1 MARIIGNNRNNIL
14 FGTGSADTISGRG
27 GSDVING
34 GAGNDRID
42 GGSGNDQ
49 VLGGTGNDRIDGGR
63 GNDVIDGGSGSD
75 VIDGGSGNDQI
86 LGGDGNDIV
95 DGGSG
100 NDWIDGGSGNDL
112 LSGGSGNDIVDG
124 GTGNDFVDGGSGN
137 DSIDGGDGND
147 LLFGGSGNDI
157 VDGGSGDDTV
167 DGGSGNDVV
176 AGGTGND
183 LLFGGTGD
191 DALIGGAGADQ
202 LTGGSGSDR
211 FVFLDASESPA
222 ASGWDRITD
231 FTQGRDK
238 IDLAAF
244 RNSPSDLDLVW
255 KGEDPAVA
263 GPWGVWYHN
272 GATSTF
278 VYADTS
284 GDGIADLTIE
294 LRFTPGLNL
303 VVSDFIGVSNAPV
316 TDVNDPPV
324 ITSNGGGD
332 TAAVSMAENT
342 VAVTTVTASDPD
354 ALDTHIFSISGGA
367 DAAHFS
373 INASTG
379 ALSFVAAPNFEAPID
394 VGANNVY
401 DVTVR
406 VADSGGLF
414 DTQAIAVTV
423 TDTND
428 VAPTISSG
436 ATGGEAENAPLS
448 NVVYDASATDPDT
461 VGTVAFS
468 LTGTDASLFAIDSA
482 TGEVTFLASPNFEA
496 PADADANNLY
506 EVVVHA
512 NDGVQDSTQAVT
524 LAVTDTND
532 VAPTISSG
540 ATGGEAENAP
550 LSNVVYD
557 ASATD
562 PDTVGTVAFSLTGTD
577 ASLFAIDSATGEVTF
592 LASPNFE
599 APADADAN
607 NLYEVVV
614 HANDGVQDST
624 QAVTLAVTDT
634 NDVAPTISSGATGGE
649 AENAP
654 LSNVVYDAS
663 ATDPDTVG
671 TVAFSLTGTDAS
683 LFAIDSATGEVTFLA
698 SPNFEAPADA
708 DANNLYE
715 VVVHANDGV
724 QDSTQAVTLAVTDTN
739 DVAPT
744 ISSGATGGEAENAPL
759 SNVVYD
765 ASATDPDTVGT
776 VAFSLTGTDASLFAI
791 DSATGE
797 VTFLASPNFEAPADA
812 DANNLYEVVVHA
824 NDGVQDSTQ
833 AVTLAVTD
841 TNDVAPTI
849 SSGATG
855 GEAENAPLSNVVYD
869 ASATDPDTV
878 GTVAFSLTGTD
889 ASLFAID
896 SATGEVTFLASPNF
910 EAPADADANNLY
922 EVVVHANDGV
932 QDSTQAVT
940 LAVTDTNDVA
950 PTISSGATGGEAENA
965 PLSNVVYD
973 ASATDPDTVGTVAFS
988 LTGTDASLFAID
1000 SATGEVTFL
1009 ASPNFEAPA
1018 DADANNLYEVV
1029 VHAND
1034 GVQDSTQAVTLA
1046 VTDTNDVAPTIS
1058 SNGGGDG
1065 AGVSVAENT
1074 TVVNTV
1080 TATDPDTGDTKTFSI
1095 VAFEDGGGAD
1105 WAKFS
1110 INSST
1115 GVLSFVSAPNAEA
1128 PDDEDGDNVYNVTV
1142 KVTDSGGLFDTQ
1154 AIAVAVTDAND
1165 APVLTGD
1172 LAATVDEGAS
1182 YTITTADLNFTDPD
1196 DNAAGVTFT
1205 VTGLTNGTVQVLGTD
1220 ATSFTGTQLAAGEV
1234 TFLHDG
1240 SETTAAAFQVAVED
1254 GNEDTSTPTP
1264 STFNLTVTPVNT
1276 PANAAPVITSN
1287 GGQDTATVS
1296 VVENRIAVTTV
1307 TATDPDASDTLTF
1320 SIVGGADMGRFWI
1333 ESETGV
1339 LTFINAPD
1347 FVVGGDNNYDVV
1359 VQVSDGHDAMDT
1371 QSIAVT
1377 VTENHPPVAN
1387 FNELPDNVITKFF
1400 NGQPVNIPEW
1410 ALLANDRD
1418 PDGDSID
1425 VGSVSPVSGST
1436 SHTAGTG
1443 TDGYV
1448 TFTMGSSETGSFNY
1462 QAIDVWG
1469 APSSLPDD
1477 PEGNPL
1483 VTVSRDKDGSLDGTD
1498 QNDIL
1503 VVGLNFGAT
1512 TVIGLTGNDILV
1524 SWGGNDAL
1532 RGGDG
1537 NDTIDGGAGV
1547 DLLDFSDASG
1557 EINFT
1562 WSQSTNFGGF
1572 WSTGVLPG
1580 LLGTDSYRNIEGVI
1594 GTNFNDTLTGSSGN
1608 DVIRGGGGNDTID
1621 GGDGV
1626 DQLDF
1631 SEVGTGFSFTLGAD
1645 GSGGATL
1652 NGNDTYSNMEGV
1664 IGGSGDDS
1672 LTGNATGNVLR
1683 GGEGIDTLTGGNG
1696 SDIFDY
1702 NALVDAGD
1710 TITDFNKAEGDKI
1723 DLHDLLQTI
1732 DGYDGSNP
1740 AAYVQVIDELDS
1752 IGIATGNTLVQVS
1765 PDGEPGSFETLA
1777 TLDGVASSSLNIF
1790 SDFIL

>member
-910 EAPADADANNLY
+910 EAPADADA
-922 EVVVHANDGV
+922 E
-932 QDSTQAVT
+932 
-940 LAVTDTNDVA
+940 
-950 PTISSGATGGEAENA
+950 
-965 PLSNVVYD
+965 
-973 ASATDPDTVGTVAFS
+973 
-988 LTGTDASLFAID
+988 
-1000 SATGEVTFL
+1000 
-1009 ASPNFEAPA
+1009 
-1018 DADANNLYEVV
+1018 
-1029 VHAND
+1029 
-1034 GVQDSTQAVTLA
+1034 
-1046 VTDTNDVAPTIS
+1046 
-1058 SNGGGDG
+1058 
-1065 AGVSVAENT
+1065 
-1074 TVVNTV
+1074 
-1080 TATDPDTGDTKTFSI
+1080 
-1095 VAFEDGGGAD
+1095 
-1105 WAKFS
+1105 
-1110 INSST
+1110 
-1115 GVLSFVSAPNAEA
+1115 
-1128 PDDEDGDNVYNVTV
+1128 
-1142 KVTDSGGLFDTQ
+1142 
-1154 AIAVAVTDAND
+1154 
-1165 APVLTGD
+1165 
-1172 LAATVDEGAS
+1172 
-1182 YTITTADLNFTDPD
+1182 
-1196 DNAAGVTFT
+1196 
-1205 VTGLTNGTVQVLGTD
+1205 
-1220 ATSFTGTQLAAGEV
+1220 
-1234 TFLHDG
+1234 
-1240 SETTAAAFQVAVED
+1240 
-1254 GNEDTSTPTP
+1254 
-1264 STFNLTVTPVNT
+1264 
-1276 PANAAPVITSN
+1276 
-1287 GGQDTATVS
+1287 
-1296 VVENRIAVTTV
+1296 
-1307 TATDPDASDTLTF
+1307 
-1320 SIVGGADMGRFWI
+1320 
-1333 ESETGV
+1333 
-1339 LTFINAPD
+1339 
-1347 FVVGGDNNYDVV
+1347 
-1359 VQVSDGHDAMDT
+1359 
-1371 QSIAVT
+1371 QS
-1377 VTENHPPVAN
+1377 
-1387 FNELPDNVITKFF
+1387 
-1400 NGQPVNIPEW
+1400 
-1410 ALLANDRD
+1410 
-1418 PDGDSID
+1418 
-1425 VGSVSPVSGST
+1425 
-1436 SHTAGTG
+1436 
-1443 TDGYV
+1443 
-1448 TFTMGSSETGSFNY
+1448 
-1462 QAIDVWG
+1462 
-1469 APSSLPDD
+1469 
-1477 PEGNPL
+1477 
-1483 VTVSRDKDGSLDGTD
+1483 
-1498 QNDIL
+1498 
-1503 VVGLNFGAT
+1503 
-1512 TVIGLTGNDILV
+1512 
-1524 SWGGNDAL
+1524 L
-1532 RGGDG
+1532 RGR
-1537 NDTIDGGAGV
+1537 GAC
-1547 DLLDFSDASG
+1547 
-1557 EINFT
+1557 
-1562 WSQSTNFGGF
+1562 Q
-1572 WSTGVLPG
+1572 
-1580 LLGTDSYRNIEGVI
+1580 
-1594 GTNFNDTLTGSSGN
+1594 
-1608 DVIRGGGGNDTID
+1608 
-1621 GGDGV
+1621 
-1626 DQLDF
+1626 
-1631 SEVGTGFSFTLGAD
+1631 
-1645 GSGGATL
+1645 
-1652 NGNDTYSNMEGV
+1652 
-1664 IGGSGDDS
+1664 
-1672 LTGNATGNVLR
+1672 
-1683 GGEGIDTLTGGNG
+1683 
-1696 SDIFDY
+1696 
-1702 NALVDAGD
+1702 
-1710 TITDFNKAEGDKI
+1710 
-1723 DLHDLLQTI
+1723 
-1732 DGYDGSNP
+1732 
-1740 AAYVQVIDELDS
+1740 
-1752 IGIATGNTLVQVS
+1752 
-1765 PDGEPGSFETLA
+1765 
-1777 TLDGVASSSLNIF
+1777 
-1790 SDFIL
+1790 